1 MALLANLDASCL
13 DIDTSLHI
21 IYFTVDDLQRLNRRH
36 AFPPLAEGKQQN
48 ALRARLLHNL
58 ELVFGLGK
66 DDALTEELC
75 KNLLVVSN
83 SASQGARARL
93 IGRAVQE
100 QAERDDRRVALA
112 VSADVDT
119 PWLTR
124 CQRLVGEPGFGEL
137 VSLGGQAV
145 SADGAL

>member
-36 AFPPLAEGKQQN
+36 AEGRQHV
-48 ALRARLLHNL
+48 LRARLLQNL

-83 SASQGARARL
+83 SASAAGARARL

-124 CQRLVGEPGFGEL
+124 CQRLVGEPGFGEVL
-137 VSLGGQAV
+137 LAAGQAV

>member
-1 MALLANLDASCL
+1 M
-13 DIDTSLHI
+13 
-21 IYFTVDDLQRLNRRH
+21 
-36 AFPPLAEGKQQN
+36 
-48 ALRARLLHNL
+48 
-58 ELVFGLGK
+58 FGLGK

-75 KNLLVVSN
+75 KNLLVVSS
-83 SASQGARARL
+83 SAAGTRARL

>member
-21 IYFTVDDLQRLNRRH
+21 IYFTIDDLQRLNRRH
-36 AFPPLAEGKQQN
+36 AFAPEGKQQN
-48 ALRARLLHNL
+48 ALRTRLLQNL

-83 SASQGARARL
+83 SARARL

-124 CQRLVGEPGFGEL
+124 CQRLVGEPGFGEVL
-137 VSLGGQAV
+137 LAAGQAV

>member
-21 IYFTVDDLQRLNRRH
+21 IYFTIDDLQRLNRRH
-36 AFPPLAEGKQQN
+36 AEGRQQN
-48 ALRARLLHNL
+48 ALRARLLQNL

-83 SASQGARARL
+83 NAAGARARL

-124 CQRLVGEPGFGEL
+124 CQRLVGEPGFDRL
-137 VSLGGQAV
+137 LLAAGQAV

>member
-36 AFPPLAEGKQQN
+36 AEGRQHV
-48 ALRARLLHNL
+48 LRTRLLQNL

-66 DDALTEELC
+66 EDALTEELC

-83 SASQGARARL
+83 SARARL

-124 CQRLVGEPGFGEL
+124 CQRLVGEPGFDKVL
-137 VSLGGQAV
+137 LAAGQAV

>member
-1 MALLANLDASCL
+1 MALIANLEASCL

-36 AFPPLAEGKQQN
+36 AFPPEGKQHV
-48 ALRARLLHNL
+48 LRTRLLQNL

-83 SASQGARARL
+83 SAAGARARL

-100 QAERDDRRVALA
+100 QAERDDRRVAA
-112 VSADVDT
+112 
-119 PWLTR
+119 P
-124 CQRLVGEPGFGEL
+124 
-137 VSLGGQAV
+137 
-145 SADGAL
+145 

>member
-21 IYFTVDDLQRLNRRH
+21 IYFTLDDLQRLNRRH
-36 AFPPLAEGKQQN
+36 AEGRQHV
-48 ALRARLLHNL
+48 LRTRLLHNL

-83 SASQGARARL
+83 SPAGRARL

-124 CQRLVGEPGFGEL
+124 CQRLVGEPGFGEVL
-137 VSLGGQAV
+137 LAAGQAV

>member
-36 AFPPLAEGKQQN
+36 AFPPESKQQN
-48 ALRARLLHNL
+48 ALRTRLLHNL

-66 DDALTEELC
+66 EDALTEELC

-83 SASQGARARL
+83 SASAAGARARL

-124 CQRLVGEPGFGEL
+124 CQRLVGEPGFDKVL
-137 VSLGGQAV
+137 LGQAV